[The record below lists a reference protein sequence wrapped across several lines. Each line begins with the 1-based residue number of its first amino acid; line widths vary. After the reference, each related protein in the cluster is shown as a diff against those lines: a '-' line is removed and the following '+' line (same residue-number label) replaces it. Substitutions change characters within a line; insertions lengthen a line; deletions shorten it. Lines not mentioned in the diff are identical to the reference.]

1 MYKIGQSGGGFSG
14 RLLGILLKIGLPF
27 IGNALNPL
35 VKSVLIILELTA
47 AASATDAAIHKKML
61 GAGATTLLISNEER
75 NDIMKKN

>member
-14 RLLGILLKIGLPF
+14 RLLGILLKTGLPF

-47 AASATDAAIHKKML
+47 AASVTDAAIHKKML
-61 GAGATTLLISNEER
+61 GVGATTLLISNEER